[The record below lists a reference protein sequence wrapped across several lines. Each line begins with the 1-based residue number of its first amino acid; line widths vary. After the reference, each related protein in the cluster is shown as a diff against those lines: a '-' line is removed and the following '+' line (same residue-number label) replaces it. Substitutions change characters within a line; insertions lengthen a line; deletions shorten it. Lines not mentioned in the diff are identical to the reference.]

1 MMKRGITI
9 LHLAT
14 ALLLVACS
22 TEDAPQ
28 PKDSIRLEV
37 VNNQTPNTRASLFES
52 LDVLKAAGNFT
63 VQAYF
68 HEAET
73 GTDYTKYIDARV
85 NYFADA
91 EGQKDENGNLR
102 ETWRFFDGTNYY
114 TSYWPN
120 NGYLDFLAYMPYD
133 LTGCNY
139 IDKTSIGYTSSG
151 VTFNAALPASSQNEE
166 TVSEFIYALSKN
178 QQKDTNSGRV
188 KLQFV
193 HPFAVVYFKLAVG
206 SYRLKMKSLAFSNI
220 KLGGSYAGSSDTTSD
235 SPYGT
240 WSTND
245 ATANQTFSI
254 GKKIPEDVNYNAV
267 FAGPFLVIPQDIQ
280 TVTLAVDAQR
290 IDSNQEPYDKS
301 GIAIH
306 TEDVKA
312 WEPGKRYT
320 YTLKLGDGY
329 SEMLLDVAVEE
340 WDDVEYKNII
350 DVE

>member
-1 MMKRGITI
+1 MKRGITI

-37 VNNQTPNTRASLFES
+37 VNNQTTNTRASLFES
-52 LDVLKAAGNFT
+52 LNDLKAAGNFT

-91 EGQKDENGNLR
+91 EGQKDENGKSL

-151 VTFNAALPASSQNEE
+151 VTFNATLPESSQNEE

-188 KLQFV
+188 ELQFV
-193 HPFAVVYFKLAVG
+193 HPFAVVYFKLKQ
-206 SYRLKMKSLAFSNI
+206 SLRLNPLESITFKSIYHQGTYLNDDNT
-220 KLGGSYAGSSDTTSD
+220 GSDTFTS
-235 SPYGT
+235 GT
-240 WSTND
+240 WTPTGT
-245 ATANQTFSI
+245 ATEHKFEI
-254 GKKIPEDVNYNAV
+254 GKTIPDDINFNTV
-267 FAGPFLVIPQDIQ
+267 FAGPFLVMPQSINGVNMHIAGTRADNGTFDPIPTPIY
-280 TVTLAVDAQR
+280 TETL
-290 IDSNQEPYDKS
+290 K
-301 GIAIH
+301 
-306 TEDVKA
+306 T
-312 WEPGKRYT
+312 WEPGMKYT
-320 YTLKLGDGY
+320 YVLNLGDPGA
-329 SEMLLDVAVEE
+329 EILFDVLVER
-340 WDDVEYKNII
+340 WDAIPYKNII
-350 DVE
+350 EVE